1 MLYYAVA
8 SLVIALVAAVLGLG
22 AVASGATGI
31 VFLIVAAVG
40 FLIGAISGS
49 H

>member
-8 SLVIALVAAVLGLG
+8 SLIIALVAAVLGFG
-22 AVASGATGI
+22 GVASGAAGI
-31 VFLIVAAVG
+31 VFLILAAVG
-40 FLIGAISGS
+40 FLLGAIRGS